1 MRRTLLAFAGAVTIG
16 VLTASPGA
24 QQRPAPTDSAADV
37 KTLLFELANS
47 MGMLRGLQQ
56 EDSILTLEHWAKG
69 TMTVGQQKFDLP
81 EYRLSVNYS
90 VPGIRIDFRRQA
102 SGGQAVRQIEVV
114 SGASAWNETER
125 GRNATAARDRAK
137 ERLVYLWTTPM
148 GVVKAARMAGAKAT
162 VKAAGTATVLSFP
175 LPAPADDVT
184 LNATVRRDASLL
196 VPDEAALKTL
206 VGTYVA
212 RVETVG
218 PVVTDTT
225 YAEYGDWNWDDYQA
239 DILLPRR
246 MTRKQGDTTLDLVTT
261 NTNTYNPYVVMPVP
275 ENIK

>member
-24 QQRPAPTDSAADV
+24 QQRPAPTDDPADV
-37 KTLLFELANS
+37 TTLLFELANS

-81 EYRLSVNYS
+81 EYRVSANYS

-102 SGGQAVRQIEVV
+102 PGGQPQRQIEVV
-114 SGASAWNETER
+114 AGAAAWNETER
-125 GRNATAARDRAK
+125 GRNATASRDRVK

-148 GVVKAARMAGAKAT
+148 GIVKAARMAGAKAT
-162 VKAAGTATVLSFP
+162 VKAAGNATVLSFP

-184 LNATVRRDASLL
+184 VNATVRRDASL
-196 VPDEAALKTL
+196 
-206 VGTYVA
+206 
-212 RVETVG
+212 
-218 PVVTDTT
+218 
-225 YAEYGDWNWDDYQA
+225 
-239 DILLPRR
+239 
-246 MTRKQGDTTLDLVTT
+246 
-261 NTNTYNPYVVMPVP
+261 
-275 ENIK
+275 